1 MEDTKKENIEL
12 KKKAALVETLKKQSS
27 VSHKRNSELVS
38 EKNQLETD
46 LQELKS
52 KQISIESIGKDNV
65 ENSKKLESMRYKL
78 SMADRMND
86 FLQREIR
93 MIKNNNK
100 FIEDKYRLLRKNY
113 EKGNIE
119 FKELRRR
126 YIRYEEDNRN
136 LRLNIMQGKK
146 SINVKKCSGIDV
158 NQQEYRIWRPNETNN
173 TSVDSHNYRAN
184 ETNNTSLD
192 SHNNVRD
199 NVSQHTVEEKEEDEI
214 KLTRVDLTFPQTYKV
229 VANSNGAK
237 DVLVIGMTYNR
248 TLLDTMFMTI
258 RNKTMAVLHKKLDT
272 TITRDMIRCRV
283 MESCFKLNIMETIT
297 LNTVT
302 NSPCEGHHYM
312 NVTNK
317 RSIQSFATNNANRYD
332 YVYID
337 YYRSNDN
344 YYGTKLLNTQFFGV
358 TLSHM
363 HRMLKLKGKVIL
375 PFFPRVVANM
385 VPELHKLAKMFNI
398 TYLKKNELHDSEN
411 YLWRATEM
419 ITKIKDL
426 KHIMTGEKSV
436 KKCFGNVNKKIIK
449 AFVADST
456 CNDSV
461 DLFCDNIP
469 EIENIFLYSWK
480 NIQVTIRTVSPWET
494 KGK

>member
-1 MEDTKKENIEL
+1 
-12 KKKAALVETLKKQSS
+12 
-27 VSHKRNSELVS
+27 
-38 EKNQLETD
+38 
-46 LQELKS
+46 
-52 KQISIESIGKDNV
+52 
-65 ENSKKLESMRYKL
+65 MR
-78 SMADRMND
+78 
-86 FLQREIR
+86 
-93 MIKNNNK
+93 
-100 FIEDKYRLLRKNY
+100 
-113 EKGNIE
+113 
-119 FKELRRR
+119 
-126 YIRYEEDNRN
+126 
-136 LRLNIMQGKK
+136 
-146 SINVKKCSGIDV
+146 
-158 NQQEYRIWRPNETNN
+158 
-173 TSVDSHNYRAN
+173 
-184 ETNNTSLD
+184 
-192 SHNNVRD
+192 
-199 NVSQHTVEEKEEDEI
+199 
-214 KLTRVDLTFPQTYKV
+214 
-229 VANSNGAK
+229 
-237 DVLVIGMTYNR
+237 
-248 TLLDTMFMTI
+248 
-258 RNKTMAVLHKKLDT
+258 VLHKKLDT

-283 MESCFKLNIMETIT
+283 METCFKLNIMETIT

-312 NVTNK
+312 DVTNK

-344 YYGTKLLNTQFFGV
+344 YYGTKLLTTKFFGV

-419 ITKIKDL
+419 MTKIKDL

-436 KKCFGNVNKKIIK
+436 QRCFGNVNKKIIK

-461 DLFCDNIP
+461 DLFCDNLP
-469 EIENIFLYSWK
+469 EIENIFFIQLEKHTSTNIDCLAVGNKRQVRGKDFLFIPTSEHFHQISIHERLTTRKIHQMYTGVEVVYAINPNLNVPLK
-480 NIQVTIRTVSPWET
+480 NGEGYLVIVKLDGEI
-494 KGK
+494 